1 MAKKANEE
9 LMEMAI
15 KQARKTMNKNYG
27 GPFGAAIIDEKGKVV
42 AISSNTVLKD
52 NDPTAHAEIN
62 AIRQATT
69 KMKTYDLSNCI
80 LFTTAF
86 PCPMCLGAIIWSNI
100 KTVYYGCDVKQT
112 NEIGFRDE
120 KIYDFLKSDCKNIN
134 ILKLSIQDQEKCLE
148 LFKEYKESNKKIY

>member
-86 PCPMCLGAIIWSNI
+86 PCPMCLGAII
-100 KTVYYGCDVKQT
+100 
-112 NEIGFRDE
+112 
-120 KIYDFLKSDCKNIN
+120 
-134 ILKLSIQDQEKCLE
+134 
-148 LFKEYKESNKKIY
+148 